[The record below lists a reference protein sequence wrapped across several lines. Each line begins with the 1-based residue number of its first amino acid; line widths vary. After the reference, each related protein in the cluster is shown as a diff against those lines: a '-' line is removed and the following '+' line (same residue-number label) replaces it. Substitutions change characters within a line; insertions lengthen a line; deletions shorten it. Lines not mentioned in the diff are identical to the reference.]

1 MIVSYSL
8 QLEFLS
14 QAVTIS
20 DLFRVDGNVY
30 FYVRRKPPGS
40 ESHLQLFPN
49 RPFGSRTIE
58 LQEPLCLH
66 SN

>member
-30 FYVRRKPPGS
+30 FYGRGEKNGHAVRSVKIHHQPAAR
-40 ESHLQLFPN
+40 
-49 RPFGSRTIE
+49 
-58 LQEPLCLH
+58 
-66 SN
+66 